1 MRALKLVG
9 IVVGCLVA
17 LVIIVLLAV
26 RLFVNP
32 NDYKDRIAQQVKSAT
47 GRELILSGPIR
58 LSVFPWIALEL
69 GPGHQRRHGV
79 DHEHVDGAGA
89 H

>member
-9 IVVGCLVA
+9 ILVGGLVVL
-17 LVIIVLLAV
+17 LIVLLLAV

-32 NDYKDRIAQQVKSAT
+32 DDYKDRIAQEVKSST
-47 GRELILSGPIR
+47 GRELTLSGPIK

-69 GPGHQRRHGV
+69 GP
-79 DHEHVDGAGA
+79 
-89 H
+89 